1 MPTASSYRSLRGPG
15 LLRHPIPRWGALLA
29 SLSLFVGFSR
39 PAIGSDAEAAHSPIG
54 NAWSDSRNPVT
65 QRFGGARLDL
75 WSLRPIPSAA
85 VPDPV
90 GDAPA
95 VTHPIDRFIAARLS
109 SQRLQFNPRADLRT
123 LARRASFQLVGLP
136 PNPQRLRELLS
147 DDRPDA
153 FARYV
158 DELLASPRYGEH
170 WARLWLDV
178 VRYSDSNG
186 FDWDEFRPQ
195 AWRFRDYVV
204 ASLNADKPF
213 DQFLLEQ
220 LAGDELLAGPPKTAE
235 EQQALLATSFLRLGP
250 HDNAAVLFNEQDRSR
265 AELLADLT
273 ETTGSAFLGLTL
285 SCCRCHDHKTD
296 PLLQADHFRLR
307 AFFEGVRPADDLAI
321 DLAPVQQE
329 IDTHN
334 RQLDLERAEVSRR
347 QDQLLAAVRERLNR
361 EGQANPS
368 PADIEQALTEAER
381 QEQQQ
386 LVSRGK
392 QLDGQKRNPQFALLM
407 TDAPGEIAPTRI
419 LYQGDHRTPR
429 DQVEPGFP
437 MLFDPSAAVIARGV
451 NPTTSGR
458 RLTLARWIADPANPL
473 TRRVVV
479 NRVWQALFGQGLVAT
494 PNDFGLSGVPPTH
507 PELLD
512 WLANEF
518 LRGGWSL
525 KSLQRQ
531 IVLSTTWQQ
540 TSQVTPETQ
549 VQDAGNEWLARQNT
563 RRLSAEQ
570 LRDALLAAS
579 GLLTDKHSG
588 PPIWPD
594 LPAEILQANPAFLDD
609 NETRTKGWYPSPA
622 AEQHCRSLYLVQKR
636 GVKVPFLETF
646 DLPENMVSCGRRNA
660 STVAPQALS
669 LLNSDLAFSAALGL
683 AKRVTQSA
691 GADHRR
697 QIETLFDLALQRP
710 ATAEEQRE
718 CQEYLADYSLA
729 ELCRAIL
736 NLNEFAYLD

>member
-1 MPTASSYRSLRGPG
+1 MNFHRSLVCG
-15 LLRHPIPRWGALLA
+15 LLAA
-29 SLSLFVGFSR
+29 SLWLAAGLRRTWSAEFAN
-39 PAIGSDAEAAHSPIG
+39 PAAAPPG
-54 NAWSDSRNPVT
+54 NAWNDSRNPVV

-75 WSLRPIPSAA
+75 WSLRPVQPTTIPAA
-85 VPDPV
+85 LPEER
-90 GDAPA
+90 DAA
-95 VTHPIDRFIAARLS
+95 HPIDRFILVQLASRQLAFQL
-109 SQRLQFNPRADLRT
+109 PADRRT
-123 LARRASFQLVGLP
+123 LARRASFQLIGLP
-136 PNPQRLRELLS
+136 PDPQRLRELLA

-153 FARYV
+153 FARYI

-213 DQFLLEQ
+213 DLFLQEQ
-220 LAGDELLAGPPKTAE
+220 LAGDELLAGSPQTVE
-235 EQQALLATSFLRLGP
+235 EQQALLATGYLRLGP
-250 HDNAAVLFNEQDRSR
+250 HDNAAPLFNEQDRSR

-321 DLAPVQQE
+321 DLAPVQLE
-329 IDTHN
+329 NETHN
-334 RQLDLERAEVSRR
+334 QQLDTQRAELSRVKE
-347 QDQLLAAVRERLNR
+347 QLLASVRQRLKSR
-361 EGQANPS
+361 GTTEPS
-368 PADIEQALTEAER
+368 EADLDQALSEEER
-381 QEQQQ
+381 QQRGQLQSREQE
-386 LVSRGK
+386 
-392 QLDGQKRNPQFALLM
+392 LDRQRRAPQFALLM
-407 TDAPGEIAPTRI
+407 TDAPGEIPPTHV
-419 LYQGDHRTPR
+419 LFQGDHRAPR
-429 DQVEPGFP
+429 EAVAPGFP
-437 MLFDPSAAVIARGV
+437 SLWDPSAAVIVRGT
-451 NPTTSGR
+451 NPQTSGR
-458 RLTLARWIADPANPL
+458 RLTLARWMADPAHPL

-494 PNDFGLSGVPPTH
+494 PNDFGLSGIPPTH

-512 WLANEF
+512 WLADEF

-531 IVLSTTWQQ
+531 ILLSTTWQQ
-540 TSQVTPETQ
+540 SSQAGAVTLA
-549 VQDAGNEWLARQNT
+549 QDAGNEWLARQNL

-570 LRDALLAAS
+570 LRDALLATS
-579 GLLTDKHSG
+579 GLLTHKHLG
-588 PPIWPD
+588 PPVWPE

-622 AEQHCRSLYLVQKR
+622 HEQHCRSLYLVQKR

-646 DLPENMVSCGRRNA
+646 DLPENMVSCGRRNS

-669 LLNSDLAFSAALGL
+669 LLNSDLAMSAAWGL
-683 AKRVTQSA
+683 ADRVTQSA
-691 GADHRR
+691 GHDHDR
-697 QIETLFDLALQRP
+697 QIEILFDLALQRP
-710 ATAEEQRE
+710 ATADERADCRE
-718 CQEYLADYSLA
+718 FLATGSLV

-736 NLNEFAYLD
+736 NLNEFAYVD